1 MARKDDPFLEREL
14 KQLLVCPKCGYD
26 GNTDEGH
33 GFRYLVDTA
42 SYQDVE
48 GVKGNQLVIHS
59 LRFND
64 EGYDHG
70 NVPRFEC
77 RRNEP
82 YFCGHEWDV
91 PEWVKPHIKW
101 L

>member
-48 GVKGNQLVIHS
+48 G
-59 LRFND
+59 
-64 EGYDHG
+64 EGQPVGD
-70 NVPRFEC
+70 P
-77 RRNEP
+77 
-82 YFCGHEWDV
+82 
-91 PEWVKPHIKW
+91 
-101 L
+101 